1 MSACISN
8 KLSGILILLVSNHLN
23 NKNLDNESLE
33 GNDLYLIHLVFCYL
47 VESLA
52 SGEPNNAFKING

>member
-33 GNDLYLIHLVFCYL
+33 GNDLYLIHLVLYL